1 MNDGPLRVSVSFLS
15 EWGYGAFL
23 PAGCGYQVGEGARGA
38 WPGHAPPWALT
49 SDESMPCWVP
59 ALPRVAFLP
68 PVSPTVP
75 ATLTSPLSPPTSP
88 GCEWRHLV
96 PIDQHFSQAP
106 HVPSWLQLPPPT
118 LSHHPYI
125 IATQGWACEALAL
138 RVVQMYGVEKER
150 LLAFRVSLA
159 SLSSWPVTTQP
170 MCQISVRQEGF

>member
-1 MNDGPLRVSVSFLS
+1 MVPSSLLAVGIKWEKEHEVPGLGMLHRGRSPVMSPCPVGS
-15 EWGYGAFL
+15 L
-23 PAGCGYQVGEGARGA
+23 PSHG
-38 WPGHAPPWALT
+38 
-49 SDESMPCWVP
+49 
-59 ALPRVAFLP
+59 VAFLP

-88 GCEWRHLV
+88 GCERRHLV

-125 IATQGWACEALAL
+125 IATQGWACEVLAL